1 MQRHPPPPDPIR
13 RAATLAELL
22 VVIAIIALVSGFVL
36 PPLKRGFDRLQ
47 TRAAAQ
53 ATLQAFFTARASAI
67 AQGRRTVVVLD
78 AKRTRVLVMAAG
90 DTLLARAIGSE
101 HGVAMT
107 ASRDSM
113 TFFPDG
119 LGLGGA
125 NLSVVVTRG
134 SAADTVLVSRE
145 GRAKLGTRAR

>member
-1 MQRHPPPPDPIR
+1 MRQPQAPPLRP
-13 RAATLAELL
+13 RAATLVEM
-22 VVIAIIALVSGFVL
+22 VVIVAIIAIVSGFVL
-36 PPLKRGFDRLQ
+36 PPIKRGFDRLR

-53 ATLQAFFTARASAI
+53 ETLHAFFAARANAI
-67 AQGRRTVVVLD
+67 AQGRRTAVILD
-78 AKRTRVLVMAAG
+78 ARGGRVLVVAAG
-90 DTLLARAIGSE
+90 DTLLARAVGVI

-134 SAADTVLVSRE
+134 SAADTVIVSRE
-145 GRAKLGTRAR
+145 GRAKLGTKAR

>member
-1 MQRHPPPPDPIR
+1 MRHPHASLHHA
-13 RAATLAELL
+13 RAATLVEM
-22 VVIAIIALVSGFVL
+22 VVIVAIIALVSGFVL
-36 PPLKRGFDRLQ
+36 PPIKRGFDRLR

-53 ATLQAFFTARASAI
+53 ETLHAFFAARANAI
-67 AQGRRTVVVLD
+67 ARGRRTAVILD
-78 AKRTRVLVMAAG
+78 VRGGRVLVVADG
-90 DTLLARAIGSE
+90 DTLLARAIGVI
-101 HGVAMT
+101 HGVGMT

-134 SAADTVLVSRE
+134 SASDTVIVSRE

>member
-1 MQRHPPPPDPIR
+1 MRQPQAPLRHA
-13 RAATLAELL
+13 RAATLVEM
-22 VVIAIIALVSGFVL
+22 VVIVAIIALVSGFVL
-36 PPLKRGFDRLQ
+36 PPIKRGFDRLR

-53 ATLQAFFTARASAI
+53 ETLHAFFAARANAI
-67 AQGRRTVVVLD
+67 AQGRRTAVVLD
-78 AKRTRVLVMAAG
+78 VRGARVLVVADG
-90 DTLLARAIGSE
+90 DTLLTRAIGVI
-101 HGVAMT
+101 HGVTVT

-134 SAADTVLVSRE
+134 SASDTVIVSRE

>member
-1 MQRHPPPPDPIR
+1 MHNSPLPPRSTR

-22 VVIAIIALVSGFVL
+22 VVIAIIALVSGFIL
-36 PPLKRGFDRLQ
+36 PPMKQGFDRLQ

-53 ATLQAFFTARASAI
+53 ATLQAFFTARANAI
-67 AQGRRTVVVLD
+67 AQGRRTAVLLD
-78 AKRTRVLVMAAG
+78 RVRGRVLVVAAG
-90 DTLLARAIGSE
+90 DTLLTRAVGRD
-101 HGVAMT
+101 HGVTMT

-125 NLSVVVTRG
+125 NLSVVLGRG
-134 SAADTVLVSRE
+134 RAADTVVVSRE
-145 GRAKLGTRAR
+145 GRAKLGARAR

>member
-1 MQRHPPPPDPIR
+1 MRNDHVPPHRFR

-22 VVIAIIALVSGFVL
+22 VVIAIIALVSGLIL
-36 PPLKRGFDRLQ
+36 PPIKRGFDRIQ
-47 TRAAAQ
+47 TRGAAQ
-53 ATLQAFFTARASAI
+53 ATLQAFFTARANAI
-67 AQGRRTVVVLD
+67 AQGRRTAVLLD
-78 AKRTRVLVMAAG
+78 RARTRVLVVAG
-90 DTLLARAIGSE
+90 SDTLMARSIGRE
-101 HGVAMT
+101 HGVTMT

-125 NLSVVVTRG
+125 NLSVVLSRG

-145 GRAKLGTRAR
+145 GRAKLGVRAR